1 MHFFGELLLLFLVG
15 LRDEEHADELHDE
28 VARAQDQENARRA
41 RSDFRGE
48 VVVRGS
54 AGGVRDGTDVV
65 GVDVEGLDEVEN
77 EGTEAKAEHNEA
89 VSETAMIWEPFHC

>member
-28 VARAQDQENARRA
+28 VARAQDQENVRRA
-41 RSDFRGE
+41 GGDFRGE
-48 VVVRGS
+48 VVVRGG

-77 EGTEAKAEHNEA
+77 EGAEAETKNNEA
-89 VSETAMIWEPFHC
+89 VSQTAMIRKPFHC